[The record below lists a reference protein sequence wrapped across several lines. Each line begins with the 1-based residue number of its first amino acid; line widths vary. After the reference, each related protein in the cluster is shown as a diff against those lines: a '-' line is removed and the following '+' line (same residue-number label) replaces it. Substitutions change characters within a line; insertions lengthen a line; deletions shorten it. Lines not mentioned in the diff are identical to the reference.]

1 MTPAEWGLLFGIIAH
16 SVAVIMALVKLV
28 AWVTEHIT
36 TSEQRIKSLEYQV
49 NNDVTGRRVVGEMRE
64 EIRRLTQSLENTA
77 QRDSF
82 FFSLLVQTGLLLIY
96 ADKIAAAA
104 RALVRA

>member
-1 MTPAEWGLLFGIIAH
+1 MIPAEWGLLFGIIAH

-64 EIRRLTQSLENTA
+64 DLATIKA
-77 QRDSF
+77 QVNDMRQDIHH
-82 FFSLLVQTGLLLIY
+82 LRKKVDQ
-96 ADKIAAAA
+96 
-104 RALVRA
+104 

>member
-64 EIRRLTQSLENTA
+64 DLATIKA
-77 QRDSF
+77 QVSDMRQDIQH
-82 FFSLLVQTGLLLIY
+82 LRKKVDQ
-96 ADKIAAAA
+96 
-104 RALVRA
+104 

>member
-36 TSEQRIKSLEYQV
+36 TSEQKIKALEYQV
-49 NNDVTGRRVVGEMRE
+49 NNDVTGRRVVGEMRGDLAT
-64 EIRRLTQSLENTA
+64 IKA
-77 QRDSF
+77 QVNDMRQDIHH
-82 FFSLLVQTGLLLIY
+82 LRKKVDQ
-96 ADKIAAAA
+96 
-104 RALVRA
+104 

>member
-49 NNDVTGRRVVGEMRE
+49 NNDVTGRRVVGEMRGDLAT
-64 EIRRLTQSLENTA
+64 IKA
-77 QRDSF
+77 QVNDMRQDIQH
-82 FFSLLVQTGLLLIY
+82 LRKKVDQ
-96 ADKIAAAA
+96 
-104 RALVRA
+104 

>member
-64 EIRRLTQSLENTA
+64 DLATIKA
-77 QRDSF
+77 QVSDMRQDIHH
-82 FFSLLVQTGLLLIY
+82 LRKKVDQ
-96 ADKIAAAA
+96 
-104 RALVRA
+104 

>member
-36 TSEQRIKSLEYQV
+36 ASEQRIKSLEYQV

-64 EIRRLTQSLENTA
+64 DLATIKA
-77 QRDSF
+77 QVNDMRQDIHH
-82 FFSLLVQTGLLLIY
+82 LRKKVDQ
-96 ADKIAAAA
+96 
-104 RALVRA
+104 

>member
-36 TSEQRIKSLEYQV
+36 TSEQKIAALEHQV

-64 EIRRLTQSLENTA
+64 DIASIKA
-77 QRDSF
+77 QVSD
-82 FFSLLVQTGLLLIY
+82 
-96 ADKIAAAA
+96 
-104 RALVRA
+104 VRQDIHYLRKKVEQ